1 MYLPFS
7 TIAWHETNTTSSGH
21 FNTIRVEF
29 TPTWT
34 PYSGSGTD
42 YSTRDIAIYGLQ
54 IWGGYPQ
61 GRRTVHSY
69 DQNGKMSLF
78 GDLYTHSNI
87 QCLGTI
93 YDASWDGDV
102 IPANK
107 IATLNQDTTGNAGSV
122 TNGVYLTGTQTISGN
137 KNFTATANQFNGHLY
152 YNAYDSAGNHYPHF
166 RDGSANGGTTVN
178 WRQYYGSSN
187 YKTHTWASDGSG
199 NMVFTFQG
207 QIKAVGELE
216 ATSLDINGNGAVSYT
231 HLTLPTS
238 DLV

>member
-1 MYLPFS
+1 
-7 TIAWHETNTTSSGH
+7 
-21 FNTIRVEF
+21 
-29 TPTWT
+29 
-34 PYSGSGTD
+34 
-42 YSTRDIAIYGLQ
+42 
-54 IWGGYPQ
+54 
-61 GRRTVHSY
+61 
-69 DQNGKMSLF
+69 MSLF